1 MSTTITGTFSNSDKG
16 KDIEKC
22 HIHQAADHIPEEVT
36 AAILLT
42 AAAVPG
48 TAAAEAVLLPAADAH
63 HPHRFRDARDTFIT
77 SSFDRYLRYRIF
89 ALYNSQRYFHG
100 KGFFVP
106 EEDRIFEV

>member
-77 SSFDRYLRYRIF
+77 RTTSLASYIPTMISARATRASL
-89 ALYNSQRYFHG
+89 
-100 KGFFVP
+100 
-106 EEDRIFEV
+106 